1 MPALVAVRLPDPHAM
16 IAAIDRV
23 HADGDAV
30 LPLDPS
36 APDDV
41 VADLVRRFRPSGLVH
56 TRPDG
61 RTRISRLPD
70 GIAVPAGTAL
80 VVATSGSSGPPRGI
94 VLSTAALDHGVTASL
109 DRLGATPGQRWTLS
123 LPLHHVAGLLVV
135 LRARRLGHEP
145 VVTSAGDLPGDHGD
159 WWALVPTMLR
169 RLLDDGAP
177 LDGRA
182 ILLGGA
188 AAPPDLLDDARR
200 AGAHVVTT
208 YGMTETCGGCVYDG
222 VPLDGVDV
230 RTAADGR
237 IGLRGP
243 VVATGER
250 GPDGTVAPVVDD
262 DGWLWTNDLGEVA
275 DGRLTVIGRA
285 DDVIV
290 TGGENVAAEAV
301 ANLLRDLPGVDDAA
315 VIGIDDREWG
325 QRVVALLVVTG
336 AAPDLAEVRAHVAAA
351 LGAPSAPRQLVVV
364 PSIPRTSLGKVARD
378 RARAL
383 VPD

>member
-1 MPALVAVRLPDPHAM
+1 MPALVAVRLPDPLAM

-109 DRLGATPGQRWTLS
+109 DRLSATPGQRWTLS

-145 VVTSAGDLPGDHGD
+145 VVTSAGDLPGDHGG